1 MYPYGS
7 CTVYTICLTY
17 DNRISQCTS
26 ALLPDTQAIC
36 TNNSWISQYNFNSY
50 LHYNN
55 WEQGLDISKTGKIY
69 HMWRKKYI
77 ITVFLVMWCKLYQ
90 YLGGHQKCVFSGQC
104 NYNSMKIGNDNNGI
118 VRFN

>member
-36 TNNSWISQYNFNSY
+36 T
-50 LHYNN
+50 
-55 WEQGLDISKTGKIY
+55 
-69 HMWRKKYI
+69 
-77 ITVFLVMWCKLYQ
+77 ITVESHNTIL
-90 YLGGHQKCVFSGQC
+90 
-104 NYNSMKIGNDNNGI
+104 I
-118 VRFN
+118 VTYITIIENRD